1 MSQPG
6 LDQALPRKPLTLSPL
21 ATGLLVGML
30 WGIVAA
36 LLDGLPLVLRGSPW
50 PYLGSRL
57 LALALM
63 VAIYGTLGGFAGL
76 ALGGLTTLAL
86 RLTRRGVPGSA
97 LVGAYNGLFAA
108 GMLLIFLAYRFSPD
122 AAGWV
127 VILAL
132 SFLLGTG
139 VGWLATRA
147 ARTGVPSWSSV
158 RAQVLATYLTC
169 VLVVLLVAGFRLLLR
184 DQPLF
189 TPRLSEERA
198 SADVP
203 NLVLITAGGLRPDH
217 LGAYG
222 YDPAISPNIDAL
234 AQSGVR
240 FGQAVAQ
247 SSWAGASLASLFT
260 SLYPT
265 ELGVSCRPGVSCEPH
280 LDSHRTT
287 LAEALR
293 RAGYGTHAF
302 VTGQGLTAQLGFDQG
317 FDRFEAPRTPE
328 PFDLRRMR
336 VRALG
341 WLLGC
346 DRDSA
351 ACQLLSELH
360 ASLFDAPMPAG
371 SAGDEVLSR
380 VARFLERRAGERFF
394 LWVHLAD
401 ALPPYDSEL
410 PFRPL
415 PVGPLASAEDRL
427 ADIGFWEL
435 GNPFT
440 RREKLLPED
449 AQGLVALY
457 DGEVH
462 RVDRLVGEVVQLL
475 EARGLTGRT
484 VVVLTSD
491 HGQEFA
497 EHGAYTY
504 GHTLYEEVVRVPLIV
519 AGPDIESL
527 GQVVSV
533 PVALLD
539 LAPTLTEMAGATL
552 PSEVG
557 GRSLVPALRGEP
569 LTPRAAFS
577 EGLMRVPH
585 EHKAIRMDGKKLIYH
600 VDEDRFELYDL
611 TADPFE
617 MVDMA
622 TQASELGDAMKRE
635 LLAWMDRTGKASQE
649 LPRATP
655 PTEFRGAVW

>member
-6 LDQALPRKPLTLSPL
+6 PDQALPRKPLNLSPM
-21 ATGLLVGML
+21 ATGLVVGMG
-30 WGIVAA
+30 WGIIAA
-36 LLDGLPLVLRGSPW
+36 LLDGLPLLLRGSPW

-57 LALALM
+57 LALAL
-63 VAIYGTLGGFAGL
+63 VAAIFGTLGGIAGL

-86 RLTRRGVPGSA
+86 RLTRRSMPGSV
-97 LVGAYNGLFAA
+97 LVGAYNGILAA
-108 GMLLIFLAYRFSPD
+108 GALLIFLAHRFSPD
-122 AAGWV
+122 AAGWA
-127 VILAL
+127 VILAFSVL
-132 SFLLGTG
+132 VGTG
-139 VGWLATRA
+139 VGWLASRA
-147 ARTGVPSWSSV
+147 AGAGVPSWSSV
-158 RAQVLATYLTC
+158 GALVLATYLAC
-169 VLVVLLVAGFRLLLR
+169 FLVVLSVAGFRLLLR
-184 DQPLF
+184 DLPLF
-189 TPRLSEERA
+189 TPRLTEERA
-198 SADVP
+198 SADLP

-234 AQSGVR
+234 AQGGVR
-240 FGQAVAQ
+240 FEQVVAQ

-265 ELGVSCRPGVSCEPH
+265 ELGVSCRPGISCQPH

-287 LAEALR
+287 LAESLR
-293 RAGYGTHAF
+293 QAGYGTYAY

-317 FDRFEAPRTPE
+317 FDRFEAPRSPE
-328 PFDLRRMR
+328 PFDLRNMR
-336 VRALG
+336 VRAIG

-351 ACQLLSELH
+351 ACHLLSDLH
-360 ASLFDAPMPAG
+360 ARLLDEPMPSG
-371 SAGDEVLSR
+371 YGGDEALAR

-401 ALPPYDSEL
+401 ALPPYDSEP

-415 PVGPLASAEDRL
+415 PVGPLASTQDRL

-435 GNPFT
+435 GDPFT
-440 RREKLLPED
+440 KREKLLPED

-462 RVDRLVGEVVQLL
+462 RVDGLVGEVMQLL
-475 EARGLTGRT
+475 EAQGLTGRT
-484 VVVLTSD
+484 LVVLTAD

-504 GHTLYEEVVRVPLIV
+504 GHTLHEEVLRVPLIV
-519 AGPDIESL
+519 AGPGIESP

-539 LAPTLTEMAGATL
+539 LAPTLTEMAGTTL
-552 PSEVG
+552 PSGAG
-557 GRSLVPALRGEP
+557 GWSLVPALRGKP

-585 EHKAIRMDGKKLIYH
+585 EDKAIRMDGNKLIYH
-600 VDEDRFELYDL
+600 LDEDRFELYDL
-611 TADPFE
+611 TADPLE
-617 MVDMA
+617 MVDIA
-622 TQASELGDAMKRE
+622 TQASELGDVLKRE
-635 LLAWMDRTGKASQE
+635 LLAWIDRTGEASQE

>member
-21 ATGLLVGML
+21 ATGLLVGMG

-36 LLDGLPLVLRGSPW
+36 LLDGLPLLLRGSPW

-63 VAIYGTLGGFAGL
+63 VAIYGTLGGIAGL

-86 RLTRRGVPGSA
+86 RLTRRSMPGSV
-97 LVGAYNGLFAA
+97 LVGAYNGILAT
-108 GMLLIFLAYRFSPD
+108 GMLLIVLAHRFSPD
-122 AAGWV
+122 AAGWA
-127 VILAL
+127 VILAFSVL
-132 SFLLGTG
+132 VGTG
-139 VGWLATRA
+139 VGWLASRA
-147 ARTGVPSWSSV
+147 ASAGAPSSSSV
-158 RAQVLATYLTC
+158 RALVLATYLAC
-169 VLVVLLVAGFRLLLR
+169 FLVVLSVAGFRLLLS
-184 DQPLF
+184 DLPLLN
-189 TPRLSEERA
+189 PRQTDERA
-198 SADVP
+198 SADLP

-240 FGQAVAQ
+240 FEQAVAQ
-247 SSWAGASLASLFT
+247 SSWAGASLASLLT
-260 SLYPT
+260 SLYPS
-265 ELGVSCRPGVSCEPH
+265 ELGVACRPGLSCRPH

-293 RAGYGTHAF
+293 RAGYGTHAY
-302 VTGQGLTAQLGFDQG
+302 VTGQGLTAQLGLDQG
-317 FDRFEAPRTPE
+317 FDRFEAPRNPE
-328 PFDLRRMR
+328 PFDLRYMR
-336 VRALG
+336 VGAPG

-351 ACQLLSELH
+351 ACQLLSDLH
-360 ASLFDAPMPAG
+360 ACLFDAPMPAG
-371 SAGDEVLSR
+371 SAGGEVLGR
-380 VARFLERRAGERFF
+380 VARFLEHRAGERFF

-401 ALPPYDSEL
+401 ALPPYDSEP

-415 PVGPLASAEDRL
+415 PVGPHASTEDRL

-435 GNPFT
+435 GDPFT

-449 AQGLVALY
+449 AQSLVALY

-462 RVDRLVGEVVQLL
+462 RVDGLVGEVMQLL
-475 EARGLTGRT
+475 AAQGLTDRT
-484 VVVLTSD
+484 LVVLTSD

-504 GHTLYEEVVRVPLIV
+504 GHTLYDEVVRVPLIV
-519 AGPDIESL
+519 AGPGIESP

-552 PSEVG
+552 PSEAG

-585 EHKAIRMDGKKLIYH
+585 EDKAIRMDGKKLIYH

-617 MVDMA
+617 MVDIV

-635 LLAWMDRTGKASQE
+635 LLAWMDRTRKASQE